1 MMEKTLNVQGMS
13 CGHCKTAVEG
23 ALNNLEGVTSADV
36 NLDAGTVDVA
46 YDDAKVSFEAMKE
59 AVEDQGYDVEA

>member
-1 MMEKTLNVQGMS
+1 MEKTLNVQGMS

>member
-13 CGHCKTAVEG
+13 CGHCKMAVEG
-23 ALNNLEGVTSADV
+23 ALK
-36 NLDAGTVDVA
+36 NLDGVSAAEVDLEAGKVDVT

-59 AVEDQGYDVEA
+59 AVEEQGYDVEA